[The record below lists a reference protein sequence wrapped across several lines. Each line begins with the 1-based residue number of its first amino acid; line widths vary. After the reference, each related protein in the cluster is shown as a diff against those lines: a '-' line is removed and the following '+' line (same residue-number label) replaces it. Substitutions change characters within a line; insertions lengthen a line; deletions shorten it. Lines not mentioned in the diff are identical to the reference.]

1 MAGIGFELR
10 KLAER
15 DTLTTVLAAGGHAAV
30 IAAGPWLFTILA
42 LASIGITTER
52 LMGVNRLAEF
62 RVVIIYAFAIS
73 LVLSAPVTI
82 VATRLVADALWLKR
96 PAEVR
101 PLLLAAL
108 ATALIAVG
116 AGTALLIA
124 CFRPPSVVAAPLAS
138 GSILVGFIWVALAFC
153 GAVRDY
159 AGVTISFLLGL
170 VVSMAAAIAA
180 AILGGDPMTMV
191 WGFLIGLAVT
201 FFGLVS
207 RVLAAFPHRVE
218 TPLDGLCTLAAGF
231 GEYWRLA
238 LGALAG
244 TTGVWIDKWLLW
256 FSDWGEVLSSG
267 LRHAPLYDSAMFIAS
282 LGIIPALA
290 AFVLRLETH
299 FFDHYQRYYA
309 TIGGHGTYGQ
319 IEKARQRMH
328 VHTLENLALI
338 TIAQVGVSTVL
349 VLLAPVLIEALG
361 LQFRQVSIL
370 RYGALGSVF
379 QFIFIACSAM
389 LLFFDRRRTY
399 LRVQILFM
407 VAMAAATYV
416 TLQLGEEYQGVGYF
430 AACLL
435 AAFVAYRLSDRTFK
449 DLNYLTFIGNNP
461 SVAASSAHQS
471 HPWKRLVGW
480 IRCQHLVH
488 WLRRP
493 T

>member
-15 DTLTTVLAAGGHAAV
+15 ETLTTVLAAGGHAAV

-42 LASIGITTER
+42 LAAIGITTER
-52 LMGVNRLAEF
+52 LIGLGRLAEF
-62 RVVIIYAFAIS
+62 RVVIIYAFALS
-73 LVLSAPVTI
+73 LVLAAPVTI

-108 ATALIAVG
+108 GMAMAAVG
-116 AGTALLIA
+116 TGTLLLIA
-124 CFRPPSVVAAPLAS
+124 YFQPPVDAAIALTC
-138 GSILVGFIWVALAFC
+138 GSMLVGLIWVVLAFC

-159 AGVTISFLLGL
+159 AGVTLSFLSGL
-170 VVSMAAAIAA
+170 AISMAGAIAA
-180 AILGGDPMTMV
+180 AILGGGPMTMV
-191 WGFLIGLAVT
+191 WGFLIGLSIT
-201 FFGLVS
+201 FFGLVD
-207 RVLAAFPHRVE
+207 RVLAAFPQAGGD
-218 TPLDGLCTLAAGF
+218 PMDGLRNLATGF
-231 GEYWRLA
+231 ASYWRLA

-244 TTGVWIDKWLLW
+244 TAGVWIDKWLIW
-256 FSDWGEVLSSG
+256 FSDWGEVLGIG

-309 TIGGHGTYGQ
+309 TIGGHGTYSQ
-319 IEKARQRMH
+319 IESGRRQMH

-338 TIAQVGVSTVL
+338 TIAQVGISAVL

-379 QFIFIACSAM
+379 QFIFIACSAV

-399 LRVQILFM
+399 LRVQLLFL
-407 VAMAAATYV
+407 VAMAATTFAS
-416 TLQLGEEYQGVGYF
+416 LQLGEEFQGVGYF
-430 AACLL
+430 AACLIS
-435 AAFVAYRLSDRTFK
+435 AFVAYRLADRTFA

-461 SVAASSAHQS
+461 SVVASSGRRRSTWA
-471 HPWKRLVGW
+471 RLK
-480 IRCQHLVH
+480 QL
-488 WLRRP
+488 L
-493 T
+493 

>member
-42 LASIGITTER
+42 LAAIGTTTER
-52 LMGVNRLAEF
+52 LLGLARLAEF

-73 LVLSAPVTI
+73 LVLASPVTI

-108 ATALIAVG
+108 AASLVVVATGTLFLIAY
-116 AGTALLIA
+116 
-124 CFRPPSVVAAPLAS
+124 FQPPAVVAAPLAAAS
-138 GSILVGFIWVALAFC
+138 MLVGLIWVVLAFC

-159 AGVTISFLLGL
+159 AGVTLSFLLGL
-170 VVSMAAAIAA
+170 VLSMLMAIAA
-180 AILGGDPMTMV
+180 AILGGGPMAMV
-191 WGFLIGLAVT
+191 WGFLVGLSAV
-201 FFGLVS
+201 FFGLVA
-207 RVLAAFPHRVE
+207 RVLAAFPH
-218 TPLDGLCTLAAGF
+218 PAPDPAAGLRTLAAGLA
-231 GEYWRLA
+231 EYWRLA
-238 LGALAG
+238 LGALVGA
-244 TTGVWIDKWLLW
+244 TGVWIDKWLLW
-256 FSDWGEVLSSG
+256 FSSWGEVLRIG

-299 FFDHYQRYYA
+299 FFERYQRYYA

-319 IEKARQRMH
+319 IEAARRHMH
-328 VHTLENLALI
+328 VHTLENLALV
-338 TIAQVGVSTVL
+338 TIAQIGVSAVL
-349 VLLAPVLIEALG
+349 VLLAPVLIDALG

-370 RYGALGSVF
+370 RYGALGAVF
-379 QFIFIACSAM
+379 HFIFIACSAM

-399 LRVQILFM
+399 LRVQFM
-407 VAMAAATYV
+407 FLLTMAGATLV
-416 TLQLGEEYQGVGYF
+416 TLRLGEEYQGVGYF
-430 AACLL
+430 VACL
-435 AAFVAYRLSDRTFK
+435 ATAFVAYRLADRTFA

-461 SVAASSAHQS
+461 SVAAATTNRQ
-471 HPWKRLVGW
+471 RLW
-480 IRCQHLVH
+480 HTLLARF
-488 WLRRP
+488 RRP
-493 T
+493 AQDA